1 MTSQVRSKLGVT
13 SSHLHVHHTAAPR
26 YFRALPLSF
35 VTLLEPRGSVS
46 GGIAKASSYTLTR
59 HTSRL
64 LCGSARCAPP
74 PSEREPPRYQEDLL
88 PSKIHRYCGPSSG
101 KTFPLGLHCTS
112 KTTPF
117 TEFWR
122 VWIIPL
128 PNPPCV
134 WCYGWWTIPS
144 PLGQTTSGTCCIIS
158 PV

>member
-1 MTSQVRSKLGVT
+1 MTSQVRSKIGVT
-13 SSHLHVHHTAAPR
+13 SLHLHVHHAAAPR

-88 PSKIHRYCGPSSG
+88 PSKIHKLPGRLRIESIDTYVARRQPRWAGHVARMDMARLPRKILSSWVRHPRPTG
-101 KTFPLGLHCTS
+101 APQFTYARGLHKGS
-112 KTTPF
+112 A
-117 TEFWR
+117 W
-122 VWIIPL
+122 
-128 PNPPCV
+128 
-134 WCYGWWTIPS
+134 
-144 PLGQTTSGTCCIIS
+144 
-158 PV
+158 